1 MSIQDE
7 SFPADELFDQL
18 NNLSSLGARSTWFAE
33 HHQPAAFERNTA
45 QFLDTCYA
53 DADEDGDADGDADVA
68 NKSAKTCVSDP
79 AGRDQED
86 EDDVDDGNG
95 SQLGGGEG
103 PLGSGRGSKAVSYQ
117 DIHSAYTKRRFKHV
131 KSKVAQYIADIQ
143 AADEKRSSASGL
155 GIQRHS
161 SMPEYLTP
169 TSRREFK
176 TEIDTS
182 QSLCQG
188 QAHSQTNNSS
198 CSEEHL
204 LAVIENLQEDKMR
217 LQARNDYIQLSL
229 DKKRTEYLQMR
240 RNFETLRTELSDC
253 QQKLR
258 RHQSHSLR
266 SLNSWP
272 PAGMAK
278 ATQTDSGLGS
288 TESNA
293 LITPLPMGDLT
304 YNSSEGSIEM
314 ALLSVAAPVPRI
326 QQNLGQTIHPQSLDF
341 SSVSTEADG
350 SGTITGEARGNSS
363 TRAPARRAPAP
374 NNSETSQPSSNDSAI
389 EVEGHEEERPSSR
402 QWIQRN
408 QRGGIFYFDKR
419 NNRVIEVISISQN
432 HQDHN
437 QCQDTS
443 QNQSI
448 NDSQAQLLV
457 HSMSQSQV
465 HPNVHFRSKR
475 SSTSLGNR
483 VLRFL
488 GPCVRCRNGGDP
500 SVNGSNSNATYTLDF
515 SLMQEGGFRD
525 PRNQR

>member
-18 NNLSSLGARSTWFAE
+18 NNLSSLGARNTWFAE

-86 EDDVDDGNG
+86 EDDVDGG
-95 SQLGGGEG
+95 KYQLGGGEG

-143 AADEKRSSASGL
+143 AEDEKRRSASGL

-176 TEIDTS
+176 AEMDDS
-182 QSLCQG
+182 QSQN

-217 LQARNDYIQLSL
+217 LQARNDYIQLAL
-229 DKKRTEYLQMR
+229 DKKRSEYLQMR
-240 RNFETLRTELSDC
+240 SNFETCRSELSDC

-272 PAGMAK
+272 PAGIAK
-278 ATQTDSGLGS
+278 ATQTEAA
-288 TESNA
+288 ESSA
-293 LITPLPMGDLT
+293 LVTPLPRGDLT

-326 QQNLGQTIHPQSLDF
+326 PQNLGQTIHPQSLDF

-350 SGTITGEARGNSS
+350 SGTLAGEARGNSS
-363 TRAPARRAPAP
+363 SRAPARRPPAP

-389 EVEGHEEERPSSR
+389 EVEGNEEERPSAR

-419 NNRVIEVISISQN
+419 SNRVIEVIGISQN
-432 HQDHN
+432 HRDHN
-437 QCQDTS
+437 QGQDTS
-443 QNQSI
+443 QSQSI

-457 HSMSQSQV
+457 HSMSQSQSQV
-465 HPNVHFRSKR
+465 QTNVHFRSKR
-475 SSTSLGNR
+475 SSASLGSR
-483 VLRFL
+483 VLRLL

-500 SVNGSNSNATYTLDF
+500 TLNGSNATYTLDL
-515 SLMQEGGFRD
+515 SLLPGGEFRD